1 VIRINRLW
9 QMIALGLL
17 SFCLVVGPTAVQAI
31 PTPPLSTE
39 HPFVRDDSSAT
50 LAATDP
56 ASLLDAGRNLYA
68 AGRFADAISTWQAA
82 AEGYE
87 ARNNPLQQALCL
99 SYLSLA
105 YQALGHWEAAQ
116 TAIETSLALLDQNAE
131 SSNPILW
138 AQALNT
144 QANLWL
150 QVGQPQTALE
160 TWEQAQEFYQQ
171 ANDTLGALGSQIN
184 QAQALQQL
192 GFYHRS
198 SEHLAA
204 INQQLA
210 TFPDSD
216 LKISG
221 LNSLGTALQNTG
233 DFRGAY
239 DVFSQ
244 SLAVANRIG
253 AASQRSAILLNIGK
267 LAADLDEP
275 ETALS
280 YFETAEQQAVTPLQ
294 QLQAR
299 LGRFTLSLQHYQG
312 QTARLLLP
320 QIRQQLT
327 ELPPSRTSIYSAV
340 NLANT
345 LLRLDQNHQLLSIH
359 DLSQLLSNAIQ
370 AARTLGDPRA
380 EAYGLQQLGQLYLQA
395 GQRPEAIDL
404 TQQALAIARTHQA
417 EDIVAQAAWQLGRL
431 LKETAQQPEA
441 ITAYQEAVK
450 ALQALRGDLVAVNQD
465 VQFSFQDS
473 IEPVYRELVALLLSD
488 DPDQAALSEARQ
500 LIESLQLAELDNFF
514 RQACLDAQPEQIDQ
528 LDSQAAIVY
537 PIVLPDRLAVIL
549 SRAGQPLRYYATNVA
564 QAEVENTLRHLLALL
579 HPSSD
584 LRERRQVSQQV
595 YDWLIRPIEQGDL
608 ADTQTLVFVLD
619 GLLRNIPM
627 AALYDGE
634 HYLIEKYAV
643 ALSPGLQL
651 MAARSLDQ
659 SNLSAVV
666 GGISEARHSFS
677 ALPAVV
683 SEVEEISQQ
692 IGASPLLNEAF
703 TSAAVAEQLTNSS
716 ADIVHLAT
724 HGQFSSNQEDTFL
737 LTWEGRINILQLS
750 ELLRNR
756 ESRQDRAVELL
767 VLSACNT
774 AAGDNYAVLGLAG
787 LAVRSG
793 ARSTLATLWPVRD
806 EAAALLMIEFYQTL
820 QQPHTTKAEALR
832 QAQLTL
838 LANPN
843 YEDPFFWSAYV
854 LVGNWL

>member
-1 VIRINRLW
+1 MRLNRIW
-9 QMIALGLL
+9 QMIALGFL
-17 SFCLVVGPTAVQAI
+17 SFCLVVVPTAVQAI
-31 PTPPLSTE
+31 PTPELSTE
-39 HPFVRDDSSAT
+39 PPFVRDRSSEAFT
-50 LAATDP
+50 TTDP
-56 ASLLDAGRNLYA
+56 AALLETGRNLYA
-68 AGRFADAISTWQAA
+68 AGHFAEAISRWQAA
-82 AEGYE
+82 AEGYA
-87 ARNNPLQQALCL
+87 ARNNPPQQALCL

-105 YQALGHWEAAQ
+105 YQSLGQWEAAQ
-116 TAIETSLALLDQNAE
+116 VVIDQSLALLDQNPE
-131 SSNPILW
+131 SVSPIFW

-150 QVGQPQTALE
+150 QMGQSQTALE
-160 TWEQAQEFYQQ
+160 TWEQAQNFYQQ
-171 ANDTLGALGSQIN
+171 ANDTLGVLGSQIN

-192 GFYHRS
+192 GFYRRS
-198 SEHLAA
+198 SERLTA

-210 TFPDSD
+210 TLPDSD
-216 LKISG
+216 LKISA
-221 LNSLGTALQNTG
+221 LNSLGTALQKMG
-233 DFRGAY
+233 DFRGGY
-239 DVFSQ
+239 DVLAQ
-244 SLAVANRIG
+244 SLEIANRIG
-253 AASQRSAILLNIGK
+253 AASQRNAILLNIGK
-267 LAADLDEP
+267 LAADLGEP

-299 LGRFTLSLQHYQG
+299 LGQFTLSLRHYQG
-312 QTARLLLP
+312 ETARLLLP

-327 ELPPSRTSIYSAV
+327 ELPPSRPSIYGTV

-345 LLRLDQNHQLLSIH
+345 LLRHDQNHQLLSIH
-359 DLSQLLSNAIQ
+359 DLSQLLGNAIQ
-370 AARTLGDPRA
+370 AARALGDPRA

-395 GQRPEAIDL
+395 GQKPEAINL
-404 TQQALAIARTHQA
+404 TQQALALARTHQA

-431 LKETAQQPEA
+431 LKETDKPEA
-441 ITAYQEAVK
+441 ITAYHEAVQ
-450 ALQALRGDLVAVNQD
+450 ALQSLRGDLVTVNQD

-488 DPDQAALSEARQ
+488 NPDQASLGKARQ

-528 LDSQAAIVY
+528 LDSQAAVLY

-549 SRAGQPLRYYATNVA
+549 SRAGQPLRYYATDIE
-564 QAEVENTLRHLLALL
+564 QAEVKNTLRHLLALL

-584 LRERRQVSQQV
+584 LQERLQVSQQV
-595 YDWLIRPIEQGDL
+595 YDWLIRPIEQADL
-608 ADTQTLVFVLD
+608 AETQTLVFVLD

-627 AALYDGE
+627 ATLYDGE

-651 MAARSLDQ
+651 MAARSLDK

-666 GGISEARHSFS
+666 GGISEARNNFS
-677 ALPAVV
+677 ALPAVA
-683 SEVEEISQQ
+683 SEVEEVSQRV
-692 IGASPLLNEAF
+692 GASPLLNEAF
-703 TSAAVAEQLTNSS
+703 TSGAVAEQLTNSS

-737 LTWEGRINILQLS
+737 LTWEGRINIQQLS

-756 ESRQDRAVELL
+756 ENNQEQAVELL

-774 AAGDNYAVLGLAG
+774 ATGDNRAVLGLAG

-806 EAAALLMIEFYQTL
+806 EAAALLMIQFYRTL
-820 QQPHTTKAEALR
+820 QQPNTTKAEALR